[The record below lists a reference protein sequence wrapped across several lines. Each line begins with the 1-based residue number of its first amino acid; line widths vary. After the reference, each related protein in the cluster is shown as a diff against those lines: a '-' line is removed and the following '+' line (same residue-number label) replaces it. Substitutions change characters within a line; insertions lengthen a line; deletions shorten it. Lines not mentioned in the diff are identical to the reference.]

1 MNFKHTLT
9 HSIWLILLLLQSC
22 TSQNRLVVYADPWLG
37 EFADSLVAEYQ
48 SNHPATEIQL
58 KKLSTEVIVQHL
70 RYGQPIDVV
79 LAFGSEWY
87 PQPDFRTKM
96 AKEST
101 LAPSKVVLLKQTDD
115 SWTEK
120 QRAMGC
126 MNCVVME
133 ASDRPLRHYTKQAGW
148 EQLPPP
154 DRVLIANF
162 QRQAADYLQ
171 RGWAPKGFLP
181 LHFAHQHAQQFKIE
195 QQGPLITNAFTA
207 ILITNAPNSTP
218 AAEFFA
224 LANSEKSRAM
234 LGRMR
239 FLP

>member
-1 MNFKHTLT
+1 MNFKLTLT

-101 LAPSKVVLLKQTDD
+101 LAPSKVVLLKQTDED
-115 SWTEK
+115 GLKSSG
-120 QRAMGC
+120 Q
-126 MNCVVME
+126 
-133 ASDRPLRHYTKQAGW
+133 
-148 EQLPPP
+148 
-154 DRVLIANF
+154 
-162 QRQAADYLQ
+162 
-171 RGWAPKGFLP
+171 WAV
-181 LHFAHQHAQQFKIE
+181 
-195 QQGPLITNAFTA
+195 
-207 ILITNAPNSTP
+207 
-218 AAEFFA
+218 
-224 LANSEKSRAM
+224 
-234 LGRMR
+234 
-239 FLP
+239 